1 MAYTLQMLPYCLLC
15 LISAVIAPAPALRA
29 DTGQTPM
36 QAAPVSRRPQF
47 AIGDTVY
54 VATRF
59 LNVRGRPH
67 ADGPGNPM
75 LYVGRNYIGTVIALP
90 NRNWALVR
98 FMSED
103 VGMEGYVS
111 QWYLAKEK
119 TKADK

>member
-1 MAYTLQMLPYCLLC
+1 VAYTLYVLSYCLLC

-29 DTGQTPM
+29 DINQAPR
-36 QAAPVSRRPQF
+36 QAASVSIRPHF

-67 ADGPGNPM
+67 TDGPGNPM
-75 LYVGRNYIGTVIALP
+75 LDVGRNYSGTVIVLP

-98 FMSED
+98 FMRED

-111 QWYLAKEK
+111 QWYLAKER

>member
-1 MAYTLQMLPYCLLC
+1 VLSYCLLG
-15 LISAVIAPAPALRA
+15 LTFAVIAPAPSLCT
-29 DTGQTPM
+29 DTD
-36 QAAPVSRRPQF
+36 QAFRQAVPVSIRPQL

-59 LNVRGRPH
+59 LNVRGSPH

-75 LYVGRNYIGTVIALP
+75 LYVGRNYIGIVIALP

-98 FMSED
+98 FMRED

-119 TKADK
+119 TKADTQ